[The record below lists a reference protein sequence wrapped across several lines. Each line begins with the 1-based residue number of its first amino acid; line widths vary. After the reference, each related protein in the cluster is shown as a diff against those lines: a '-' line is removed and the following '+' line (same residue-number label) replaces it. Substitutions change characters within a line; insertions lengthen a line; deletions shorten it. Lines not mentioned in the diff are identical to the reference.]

1 MTIEQNID
9 NCRFNGKIDSDVIE
23 DIEKSLGISIP
34 RNYRDF
40 IENYG
45 CGNINGFDFFGA
57 YPNID
62 YRNGA
67 VLNILWRNMDDRT
80 DYGLNP
86 KLLLIGDA
94 TCGDYFCM
102 DTENLNSPI
111 YLWNTS
117 LSKEKISDL
126 EIIASDFNNL
136 IEKIF
141 KEQL

>member
-1 MTIEQNID
+1 MTIQQNID
-9 NCRFNGKIDSDVIE
+9 NCRFNGKIDSDVI
-23 DIEKSLGISIP
+23 DNIEKLLGINLP

-40 IENYG
+40 IEIYG
-45 CGNINGFDFFGA
+45 SGNINGFDFFGA
-57 YPNID
+57 YPNVD
-62 YRNGA
+62 YQNGA
-67 VLNILWRNMDDRT
+67 VLNILWRNMDDRNN
-80 DYGLNP
+80 YGLNP

-117 LSKEKISDL
+117 LGNEKISDL
-126 EIIASDFNNL
+126 EIIATDFNNL